1 MRRTVLQSLVVTIA
15 LSSLTT
21 FAATPDGLITSK
33 AKLALWTTAGLRS
46 TSVHVDTNEGV
57 LTLYGKVQTTEQKA
71 NADKTAHEVVG
82 VREVKNLLQVVAE
95 PDEKRVER
103 TDKDTRELAEKR
115 LSGDAELKDSSITV
129 KSVDKGVVLLTG
141 TARTFSDHLHA
152 VVAID
157 RVPGVRRVAS
167 EVKSPDAFGNDER
180 VNELAEGAPAKDAR
194 RSTASDM
201 RISTAVKLR
210 LLTAAQIPSME
221 ISVDTDEGVVTL
233 FGMVPTQDLR
243 TAAGAEATKVAG
255 VAKLINQLEVVP
267 TSQKKIVEAKDA
279 DLTRDLALAF
289 ANRPELKNVTTVVKN
304 GTVRVSGTVAS
315 GWDVVN
321 SLRLVRRVAGV
332 RAVENFLKID
342 EKLETTQR

>member
-1 MRRTVLQSLVVTIA
+1 MRRTLLQSLVLCVA
-15 LSSLTT
+15 LSSVTT
-21 FAATPDGLITSK
+21 LAATPDGLLTSK

-46 TSVHVDTNEGV
+46 TSVHVDTNDGV

-71 NADKTAHEVVG
+71 NADKTAREVMG

-95 PDEKRVER
+95 PDEKRVDR
-103 TDKDTRELAEKR
+103 SDKETRELAEKR
-115 LSGDAELKDSSITV
+115 LAADAELKDSAITV

-152 VVAID
+152 VVVID
-157 RVPGVRRVAS
+157 RMPGVRRVSS

-180 VNELAEGAPAKDAR
+180 VNELADGAPKEAR
-194 RSTASDM
+194 RNTSSDM
-201 RISTAVKLR
+201 RISTQVKLR
-210 LLTAAQIPSME
+210 LLTAAQIPSMD

-233 FGMVPTQDLR
+233 FGMVATTDVR
-243 TAAGAEATKVAG
+243 TAAGLEANKVSG
-255 VAKLINQLEVVP
+255 VSRVLNQLEVVP
-267 TSQKKIVEAKDA
+267 TAQKKAVEAKDA
-279 DLTRDLALAF
+279 DIGKDLALAF
-289 ANRPELKNVTTVVKN
+289 ANRPELKGVETAVKN

-321 SLRLVRRVAGV
+321 TLRLVRRVAGV

-342 EKLETTQR
+342 EKLETSQR